1 MDCIS
6 NNTQHPPCVNMKS
19 FIFSFLL
26 LSTTLSLLPFVVF
39 SSSFTST
46 NPIVLPT
53 TTADGKGL
61 PIPVLPEVLDINGE
75 PLQIGEKYHI
85 ISAIWGSGGGG
96 VYLTNLG
103 NTKCPNGVVQHGRD
117 TRPGMPVKFFTTHP
131 GPPPFNVVRETNNI
145 NIMFSVPTSR
155 LCVNETVWKV
165 GDPDLTAR
173 GVRFVVTGGTLG
185 NPGPE
190 TINSWFKI
198 EKVTKTAPFYNLRYC
213 PDKVLCPMCQ
223 PVDCLDVGVTD
234 HFGYR
239 RLALT
244 NQPFMVFFRKFQK
257 TDG

>member
-1 MDCIS
+1 
-6 NNTQHPPCVNMKS
+6 MKS

-26 LSTTLSLLPFVVF
+26 LSTTLALLPFVVF

-53 TTADGKGL
+53 TTDDDKGF
-61 PIPVLPEVLDINGE
+61 PISGFSEVLDINGE
-75 PLQIGEKYHI
+75 PLHVGEEYHI
-85 ISAIWGSGGGG
+85 ISAIRGAGGGG
-96 VYLTNLG
+96 VYLTYVG
-103 NTKCPNGVVQHGRD
+103 NTKCPSGVLQHWSD
-117 TRPGMPVKFFTTHP
+117 TRPGMPVKFVTTHSR
-131 GPPPFNVVRETNNI
+131 PFNVVRENTDI
-145 NIMFSVPTSR
+145 NIMFSVSTSR

-173 GVRFVVTGGTLG
+173 GTRFVVTGGTLG

-198 EKVTKTAPFYNLRYC
+198 EKVTKQAPFYKLRYC
-213 PDKVLCPMCQ
+213 PDKLLCPECH
-223 PVDCLDVGVTD
+223 PVNCLDVGVTD
-234 HFGYR
+234 HFGRR

>member
-1 MDCIS
+1 
-6 NNTQHPPCVNMKS
+6 MKS

-26 LSTTLSLLPFVVF
+26 LSTTLSLIPFVVF

-53 TTADGKGL
+53 TTDDDKGF
-61 PIPVLPEVLDINGE
+61 PVPVLPEVLDINGE

-85 ISAIWGSGGGG
+85 VSAIWGAGGGG
-96 VYLTNLG
+96 VYLTYVR
-103 NTKCPNGVVQHGRD
+103 NTRCPNDVVQHGR
-117 TRPGMPVKFFTTHP
+117 TPKKACPLNSLPLAP

-173 GVRFVVTGGTLG
+173 GTRFVVTGGTLG
-185 NPGPE
+185 NPRPE

-198 EKVTKTAPFYNLRYC
+198 EKVTKTAPFYKLRYC
-213 PDKVLCPMCQ
+213 PDNFLCPECH
-223 PVDCLDVGVTD
+223 PDVCLDVGLT
-234 HFGYR
+234 HER

-244 NQPFMVFFRKFQK
+244 NQPFMVLFRKFQK